1 MLKLWNVFSDLVA
14 FRSIFWTLLSVI
26 MICCSVS
33 RLHLRSENW
42 ILFSY
47 LGGTPRRYPFAPN
60 FLDFM
65 GIIRKSGKYNIGI
78 SLNGNSLSGILDLPI
93 KTDVI
98 YFRYMKEHSMKDD
111 QRKCLWREIRF
122 VARIS
127 LSRYQV
133 LLLYWTYDWKSNVDS
148 ILLADIFQTEFSNT
162 FHQIQLTNMQFII
175 KYSIELQ

>member
-1 MLKLWNVFSDLVA
+1 
-14 FRSIFWTLLSVI
+14 
-26 MICCSVS
+26 MICCPVS

-47 LGGTPRRYPFAPN
+47 LGGTPRKYPLAPN

-65 GIIRKSGKYNIGI
+65 GIIRKSGKYNIGA

-111 QRKCLWREIRF
+111 
-122 VARIS
+122 
-127 LSRYQV
+127 
-133 LLLYWTYDWKSNVDS
+133 
-148 ILLADIFQTEFSNT
+148 
-162 FHQIQLTNMQFII
+162 
-175 KYSIELQ
+175 